1 MLADDNDFGIVD
13 SVVRLAHAFNRPVI
27 AEGVE
32 TLAHGARLL
41 QLGCHLAQGYGIARP
56 MPAAELPAWVRQW
69 AHDAPW
75 KAL

>member
-1 MLADDNDFGIVD
+1 M
-13 SVVRLAHAFNRPVI
+13 
-27 AEGVE
+27 
-32 TLAHGARLL
+32 AHGARLL

-56 MPAAELPAWVRQW
+56 MPAAELPAWVQQW